1 MLRPCLL
8 LLLLVLPALRAAP
21 LPAAS
26 RELAADEPYLLIP
39 VRNGRADATV
49 TIAVDGRPWHQFDA
63 RLASAA
69 NADWWAACEVR
80 ALQGQ
85 SVRISAT
92 TGTLDGL
99 KTGAAPVLAADLYRE
114 PGRPQFHFT
123 AAQGWINDPNG
134 MIWYQGEWHLFY
146 QCNPYGNVS
155 ANKSWGHA
163 VSTDLV
169 HWRQLPLALAARIAG
184 GTKGQAYSGSA
195 IIDEQNTAGFGRG
208 TLIAVYTDTEGGDAA
223 HPRAEVMAYSHDAG
237 RSFTYFSGNPL
248 YAHDGRDPRAFWYEK
263 ARCWVTVVYEQTDRS
278 NRYFRILTSPDLKR
292 WTAQSEVRGYDLY
305 ECPEFFALPVDGDP
319 TRTAWVMMDASSHY
333 LVGDFDGRVFTPSTT
348 RKLSFDHGTNQGYA
362 LQTFNHA
369 PGGRRIGMAWARR
382 VRPEGAPFAG
392 AMTVPMELTLK
403 STAAGP
409 RLHGVPVRELET
421 LRRNPKHFEPR
432 ALESGSSPLAHDTG
446 AAFDLEATFEVP
458 ADASAGLIVHE
469 LRLVYDA
476 AKAALHIGETTLPF
490 PEAKSRF
497 KLRVLVD
504 HGLMEIF
511 ESDGAVYLS
520 LELTAAMQKDRA
532 LQVIGAGRGAVLTG
546 LSLYEMNS
554 IWEPSGHS
562 SR

>member
-1 MLRPCLL
+1 MAKKALQAKRSPKTESDTSTLAVGARLRS
-8 LLLLVLPALRAAP
+8 VREQ
-21 LPAAS
+21 S
-26 RELAADEPYLLIP
+26 GMSQRELAKRAGVTNATISLIEQESHAP
-39 VRNGRADATV
+39 S
-49 TIAVDGRPWHQFDA
+49 
-63 RLASAA
+63 LAS
-69 NADWWAACEVR
+69 
-80 ALQGQ
+80 L
-85 SVRISAT
+85 
-92 TGTLDGL
+92 
-99 KTGAAPVLAADLYRE
+99 
-114 PGRPQFHFT
+114 H
-123 AAQGWINDPNG
+123 
-134 MIWYQGEWHLFY
+134 
-146 QCNPYGNVS
+146 
-155 ANKSWGHA
+155 
-163 VSTDLV
+163 
-169 HWRQLPLALAARIAG
+169 
-184 GTKGQAYSGSA
+184 
-195 IIDEQNTAGFGRG
+195 
-208 TLIAVYTDTEGGDAA
+208 
-223 HPRAEVMAYSHDAG
+223 
-237 RSFTYFSGNPL
+237 
-248 YAHDGRDPRAFWYEK
+248 
-263 ARCWVTVVYEQTDRS
+263 
-278 NRYFRILTSPDLKR
+278 RILNAIPISM
-292 WTAQSEVRGYDLY
+292 A
-305 ECPEFFALPVDGDP
+305 EFFALPVDGDP

-511 ESDGAVYLS
+511 ANDGAVYLS